1 MGTCTLSSLR
11 TGKQLQV
18 DMESSN
24 GEYVDT
30 VFYMGKNVV
39 TGKKELYEITDTE
52 VSSMPVGE
60 FSKNIRVEELI
71 TLIRP
76 LVFDPENCISS
87 KQNNSEGGIAT
98 DILHVFFIANNDT
111 TRISKLYEM
120 SKEDVWDITK
130 YMLNLEAKKIPSSD
144 LLLLINMIKE
154 MNEKVLREQST
165 NQVQGQQMNPGPI
178 VKQEQ
183 FSPQQS
189 RHQGQ
194 MVNQGQMQ
202 NQSQVMV
209 KQEQLS
215 PQGQRMN
222 QGQFANPG
230 QPNNQGQVANP
241 NQPMHT
247 ERQEAEEFEEEEEE
261 IELPP
266 GDYEESYESEREGNP
281 QQMNNQMPQSMG
293 QAPQNMPQ
301 ANNSFNPQMN
311 QSWPPNAGQVQQ
323 PPSQAN
329 NFGQPQQMNNFGQPQ
344 QMNTAPQNLPPQN
357 NAAPPQPKPRSRP
370 PPKPKAQPPA
380 ANGSEGNIAEEKP
393 FKCEK
398 CNFRTVHKK
407 SLRSHDNEVHLKLKP
422 HKCQLC
428 DYASARKDGLKNHM
442 VAQHKEQNNNA
453 QPVQ

>member
-11 TGKQLQV
+11 TGRQQV
-18 DMESSN
+18 DMESNN

-165 NQVQGQQMNPGPI
+165 NQVQGQQMNQGPI

-194 MVNQGQMQ
+194 MVNQAQMV
-202 NQSQVMV
+202 N
-209 KQEQLS
+209 
-215 PQGQRMN
+215 QGQRIN
-222 QGQFANPG
+222 QGQFANHG
-230 QPNNQGQVANP
+230 QPSNQGQVANP
-241 NQPMHT
+241 DQPMHT

-281 QQMNNQMPQSMG
+281 QQMNNSMPQSMR
-293 QAPQNMPQ
+293 QAPQNMPPV
-301 ANNSFNPQMN
+301 NNSLNPQMN
-311 QSWPPNAGQVQQ
+311 QSWPPNAGQAQQ

-329 NFGQPQQMNNFGQPQ
+329 NFGQQQQMNNFGQPQ
-344 QMNTAPQNLPPQN
+344 QMNTAPENLPPQN
-357 NAAPPQPKPRSRP
+357 N
-370 PPKPKAQPPA
+370 
-380 ANGSEGNIAEEKP
+380 
-393 FKCEK
+393 
-398 CNFRTVHKK
+398 
-407 SLRSHDNEVHLKLKP
+407 
-422 HKCQLC
+422 
-428 DYASARKDGLKNHM
+428 
-442 VAQHKEQNNNA
+442 
-453 QPVQ
+453 

>member
-1 MGTCTLSSLR
+1 MGSSLG
-11 TGKQLQV
+11 TGRQQV
-18 DMESSN
+18 DMESNN

-60 FSKNIRVEELI
+60 FSKNIRVEEPI

-189 RHQGQ
+189 R
-194 MVNQGQMQ
+194 NQGQMA
-202 NQSQVMV
+202 NQSQIMV

-222 QGQFANPG
+222 QGQFANHG
-230 QPNNQGQVANP
+230 QGINQGQVVNP

-281 QQMNNQMPQSMG
+281 QQMNNSMPQSMG
-293 QAPQNMPQ
+293 QPPQNMPPT
-301 ANNSFNPQMN
+301 NNSFNPQMN
-311 QSWPPNAGQVQQ
+311 QSWPPNAGQAQQ
-323 PPSQAN
+323 TPSQTN
-329 NFGQPQQMNNFGQPQ
+329 NFGQPQQMSNFGQPQ

-370 PPKPKAQPPA
+370 PPKPKAQPSA
-380 ANGSEGNIAEEKP
+380 ANGSEGNLAEEKP

-442 VAQHKEQNNNA
+442 VAQHKERNNNA
-453 QPVQ
+453 QPV

>member
-11 TGKQLQV
+11 TGRQQV
-18 DMESSN
+18 DMESNN

-165 NQVQGQQMNPGPI
+165 NPVQGQQMNPGPI

-194 MVNQGQMQ
+194 MVNQGQMA

-230 QPNNQGQVANP
+230 QPNTQGQVANP

-247 ERQEAEEFEEEEEE
+247 ERQENEEFEEEEEE

-266 GDYEESYESEREGNP
+266 GD
-281 QQMNNQMPQSMG
+281 
-293 QAPQNMPQ
+293 
-301 ANNSFNPQMN
+301 
-311 QSWPPNAGQVQQ
+311 
-323 PPSQAN
+323 
-329 NFGQPQQMNNFGQPQ
+329 
-344 QMNTAPQNLPPQN
+344 
-357 NAAPPQPKPRSRP
+357 
-370 PPKPKAQPPA
+370 
-380 ANGSEGNIAEEKP
+380 
-393 FKCEK
+393 
-398 CNFRTVHKK
+398 
-407 SLRSHDNEVHLKLKP
+407 
-422 HKCQLC
+422 
-428 DYASARKDGLKNHM
+428 
-442 VAQHKEQNNNA
+442 
-453 QPVQ
+453 

>member
-18 DMESSN
+18 DMESNN

-154 MNEKVLREQST
+154 MNENVLREQST
-165 NQVQGQQMNPGPI
+165 NPVQGQQMNSGPI

-194 MVNQGQMQ
+194 MVNQGH
-202 NQSQVMV
+202 MV
-209 KQEQLS
+209 NQEQSS
-215 PQGQRMN
+215 PQGQRIN

-230 QPNNQGQVANP
+230 QPNNQGQVANS

-266 GDYEESYESEREGNP
+266 GDYEESY
-281 QQMNNQMPQSMG
+281 
-293 QAPQNMPQ
+293 
-301 ANNSFNPQMN
+301 
-311 QSWPPNAGQVQQ
+311 
-323 PPSQAN
+323 
-329 NFGQPQQMNNFGQPQ
+329 
-344 QMNTAPQNLPPQN
+344 
-357 NAAPPQPKPRSRP
+357 
-370 PPKPKAQPPA
+370 
-380 ANGSEGNIAEEKP
+380 
-393 FKCEK
+393 
-398 CNFRTVHKK
+398 
-407 SLRSHDNEVHLKLKP
+407 
-422 HKCQLC
+422 
-428 DYASARKDGLKNHM
+428 
-442 VAQHKEQNNNA
+442 
-453 QPVQ
+453 